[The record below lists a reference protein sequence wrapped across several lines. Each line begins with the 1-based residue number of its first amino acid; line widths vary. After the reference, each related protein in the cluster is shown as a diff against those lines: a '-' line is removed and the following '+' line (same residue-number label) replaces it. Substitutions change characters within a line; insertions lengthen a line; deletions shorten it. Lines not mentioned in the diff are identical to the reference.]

1 MTAGLDRI
9 AAELVSALV
18 GAYAPYVRA
27 RVARLGLEVP
37 AGLDDAIE
45 EGRRWLETA
54 LPGLLGRPFAR
65 QDRGP
70 LELFQEAL
78 RFPTATL
85 EQAGHQ
91 PVPRD
96 ELVANALPGDL
107 FDLAP
112 ASSND
117 LGEATW
123 KAHLAWGASKAA
135 AMTKPE

>member
-1 MTAGLDRI
+1 MNPA
-9 AAELVSALV
+9 AAELVSSLV
-18 GAYAPYVRA
+18 AAYAPYVRD
-27 RVARLGLEVP
+27 RVARLGLDVP
-37 AGLDDAIE
+37 PGLDGAID
-45 EGRRWLETA
+45 EGLRWLETA
-54 LPGLLGRPFAR
+54 LPDLLERPFAS

-78 RFPTATL
+78 RFPTAVL

-91 PVPRD
+91 SVPRD

-117 LGEATW
+117 LGEAAW
-123 KAHLAWGASKAA
+123 KAHLAWGVAKAA
-135 AMTKPE
+135 AMTRPS